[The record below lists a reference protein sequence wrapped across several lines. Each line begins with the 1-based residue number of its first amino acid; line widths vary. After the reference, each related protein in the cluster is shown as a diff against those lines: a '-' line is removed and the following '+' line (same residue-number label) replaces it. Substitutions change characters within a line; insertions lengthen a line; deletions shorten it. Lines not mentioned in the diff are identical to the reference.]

1 MAFPF
6 IFPSVNSTPPSMRMC
21 GVVGWYLGR
30 VIICVL
36 CVVGCLLWVFCC
48 GFSVV
53 GCRLSVVGCGPSA
66 VFDSLQLCLGIT
78 AQEPLFCLSV
88 LFLLLSEL
96 KKTLKNL
103 CRDCY

>member
-21 GVVGWYLGR
+21 GVSGWYFGR
-30 VIICVL
+30 VFICGLSVVCCVLWVVGCVL

-53 GCRLSVVGCGPSA
+53 CCRLWAFGCRRLPSTLLRDHGPGTF
-66 VFDSLQLCLGIT
+66 V
-78 AQEPLFCLSV
+78 CLSV
-88 LFLLLSEL
+88 LFP
-96 KKTLKNL
+96 
-103 CRDCY
+103 

>member
-1 MAFPF
+1 
-6 IFPSVNSTPPSMRMC
+6 MRMC

-30 VIICVL
+30 VFICGLSVVCCGL
-36 CVVGCLLWVFCC
+36 SVVGFLLWVFCC
-48 GFSVV
+48 RLSVV
-53 GCRLSVVGCGPSA
+53 CCRLSVVGCGPSA